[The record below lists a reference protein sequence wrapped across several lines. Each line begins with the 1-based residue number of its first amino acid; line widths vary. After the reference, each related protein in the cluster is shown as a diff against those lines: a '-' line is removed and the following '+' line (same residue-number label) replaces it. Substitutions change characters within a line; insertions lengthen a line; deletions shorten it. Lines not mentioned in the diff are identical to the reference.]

1 MQHELNVTYAAPEH
15 CPELGRIMAES
26 FRSAFADFISVKTLD
41 ENAVP
46 ENCAGLIGSILT
58 EMGVLAGWVDGS
70 PMGLLIFSEHPDGL
84 TEIEAIHSL
93 PESWGT
99 GLGQPCWNL
108 PWRRQTPGWA
118 RGSGHLRKMP
128 GRDGF
133 MRSTASP
140 SPGRPGSANS
150 TEPWR
155 FDTKG
160 NFYDRTDLGAGT
172 KI

>member
-26 FRSAFADFISVKTLD
+26 FRSAFADFISGKTLD

-58 EMGVLAGWVDGS
+58 EMGVLTGWVDGKL
-70 PMGLLIFSEHPDGL
+70 MGLLVFTEHPDGR

-99 GLGQPCWNL
+99 GLGAAMLEFALEETN
-108 PWRRQTPGWA
+108 A
-118 RGSGHLRKMP
+118 RM
-128 GRDGF
+128 
-133 MRSTASP
+133 
-140 SPGRPGSANS
+140 
-150 TEPWR
+150 
-155 FDTKG
+155 
-160 NFYDRTDLGAGT
+160 GAGLWAFEKNARARRFYEKHGFAFT
-172 KI
+172 GETRISEFDGAVEVRYERKFL